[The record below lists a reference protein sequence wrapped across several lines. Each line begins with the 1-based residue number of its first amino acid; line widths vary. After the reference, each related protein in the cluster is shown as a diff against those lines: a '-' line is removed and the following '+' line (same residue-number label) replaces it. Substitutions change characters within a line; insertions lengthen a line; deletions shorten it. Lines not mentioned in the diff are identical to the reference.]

1 MKKLKKSQK
10 KMSNGLLSAAILA
23 RRHRPVASLIALN
36 PLRQS
41 ICFVTYRRTDRASE
55 MTRSVL
61 HQRRCQPVSR
71 TVLSPN
77 VGKKRG
83 EIEISIFAHFSSLPV
98 TICPTGRSAKEP
110 IMDLWDPLSFP
121 HGAGKKPSGRS
132 LFCQEASANQ
142 PIQVK
147 TRSPLPV
154 VLGWTQWG
162 LLLLS
167 IQC

>member
-1 MKKLKKSQK
+1 
-10 KMSNGLLSAAILA
+10 
-23 RRHRPVASLIALN
+23 
-36 PLRQS
+36 
-41 ICFVTYRRTDRASE
+41 
-55 MTRSVL
+55 
-61 HQRRCQPVSR
+61 
-71 TVLSPN
+71 
-77 VGKKRG
+77 
-83 EIEISIFAHFSSLPV
+83 
-98 TICPTGRSAKEP
+98 
-110 IMDLWDPLSFP
+110 MDLWDPLSFP

-147 TRSPLPV
+147 TRPPLPV

>member
-1 MKKLKKSQK
+1 MCHPVRAH
-10 KMSNGLLSAAILA
+10 GW
-23 RRHRPVASLIALN
+23 RRD
-36 PLRQS
+36 QG
-41 ICFVTYRRTDRASE
+41 SE
-55 MTRSVL
+55 RKQ
-61 HQRRCQPVSR
+61 HSR
-71 TVLSPN
+71 LSPIVEACCTSDDTN
-77 VGKKRG
+77 QCPGRYLALMLERKGGKLR
-83 EIEISIFAHFSSLPV
+83 SQFLPTLAPYLLLFAL
-98 TICPTGRSAKEP
+98 TGRSAKEP

-121 HGAGKKPSGRS
+121 HSAVKKPSGRS

-147 TRSPLPV
+147 TRPPLPV

>member
-1 MKKLKKSQK
+1 MKRCVPSCEGTWLEKRSRIGAQ
-10 KMSNGLLSAAILA
+10 AAQPAI
-23 RRHRPVASLIALN
+23 SD
-36 PLRQS
+36 S
-41 ICFVTYRRTDRASE
+41 
-55 MTRSVL
+55 RSVL
-61 HQRRCQPVSR
+61 HQRRYQPVSR

-98 TICPTGRSAKEP
+98 TICPTGRGAQEP
-110 IMDLWDPLSFP
+110 ILVHCGHPDFP
-121 HGAGKKPSGRS
+121 ISAVKKPSGRS

-147 TRSPLPV
+147 TRPPLPI
-154 VLGWTQWG
+154 VLDWTQWG

>member
-1 MKKLKKSQK
+1 MKRCVPSCEGTWLEKRSRIGAQ
-10 KMSNGLLSAAILA
+10 AAQPAI
-23 RRHRPVASLIALN
+23 SD
-36 PLRQS
+36 S
-41 ICFVTYRRTDRASE
+41 
-55 MTRSVL
+55 RSVL
-61 HQRRCQPVSR
+61 HQRRYQPVSR

-147 TRSPLPV
+147 TRPPLPV
-154 VLGWTQWG
+154 VLGWTQWW